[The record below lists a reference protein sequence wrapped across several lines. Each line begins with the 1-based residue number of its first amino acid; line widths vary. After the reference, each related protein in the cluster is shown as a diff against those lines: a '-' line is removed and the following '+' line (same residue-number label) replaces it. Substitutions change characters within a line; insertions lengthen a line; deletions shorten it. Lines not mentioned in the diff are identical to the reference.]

1 MFFLEHYMTF
11 RSINFYIASFMT
23 CFIAALIIKFSR
35 QSYSSDNEFIIIL
48 MGALP
53 SFLYLVGLIALI
65 PIVKK
70 DLTFAAY
77 IKTSFFLTFGAL
89 TYEFEQAFTSRTFD
103 YYDVIATILALL
115 VMLGVHC
122 FKNHKNNKQQ

>member
-1 MFFLEHYMTF
+1 MFFLENQMSF

-35 QSYSSDNEFIIIL
+35 QSYSSDNEFIIIS
-48 MGALP
+48 MGSLP

-70 DLTFAAY
+70 DITFPAY
-77 IKTSFFLTFGAL
+77 VKASFFLTLGAL

-103 YYDVIATILALL
+103 YYDVIATILAPL
-115 VMLGVHC
+115 VMLGVHR
-122 FKNHKNNKQQ
+122 FEKPQT